1 MTFIAICN
9 KIDWGD
15 NALNSDESDKPPGS
29 GGQND
34 DDIVDGDWVS
44 VLESALEAL
53 ASDTE
58 NANAELIEELE
69 AALEAFR
76 SLRN

>member
-1 MTFIAICN
+1 M
-9 KIDWGD
+9 
-15 NALNSDESDKPPGS
+15 NSDENDKRAGS

-34 DDIVDGDWVS
+34 DAVDGDWVS

-53 ASDTE
+53 ASDPE
-58 NANAELIEELE
+58 NTNAELIEELE
-69 AALEAFR
+69 AALAAFR